1 AGLGHRLAGPV
12 GLVGPA
18 ALVGPAGLVGRSG
31 RSGPADPV
39 VLGSRLGLAALVGPA
54 GPSVVS
60 SVNSGCL
67 ADPARLV
74 GLVDSVDA
82 VPVALAGLVGSARPP
97 RSAGRRAAAY
107 ARRATRVHARDP
119 APCPRPATTAA
130 GLRRS
135 EPPPAPGR
143 FVGRGLRCRCRSA
156 ARRSS
161 TSPAVRFARPAA
173 CSAA

>member
-1 AGLGHRLAGPV
+1 ADSVAAVGAPHPAALAVP
-12 GLVGPA
+12 GPA
-18 ALVGPAGLVGRSG
+18 ARS
-31 RSGPADPV
+31 
-39 VLGSRLGLAALVGPA
+39 
-54 GPSVVS
+54 
-60 SVNSGCL
+60 L

-107 ARRATRVHARDP
+107 ARRATRVHARDR
-119 APCPRPATTAA
+119 ATCPRPATTAA

-156 ARRSS
+156 ARGVQ
-161 TSPAVRFARPAA
+161 PVRRCGSRGLLRVAQLLFE
-173 CSAA
+173 